1 MAGGTWNR
9 HAPGQERVTATL
21 PGEAAPA
28 IAAAEV
34 PATRAQP
41 TRERLVSLD
50 VFRGLT
56 IAGMLLV
63 NNPGTWSA
71 IYPPLE
77 HADWNGWT
85 PTDLIFPFFLFIVGI
100 TTHLSLTGRRRR
112 GATDAQ
118 IVTQIVKRGTMIVL
132 VGLLLTGLPYH
143 EFVINL
149 PFGAQFDS
157 VTPHLGLGHWR
168 ITGVLQRI
176 GVAYLCGALLT
187 LRTSVKQQVMIVA
200 AILVGYWAAQT
211 LIPVP
216 GQGEI
221 GALLLNTKDA
231 TLSAWLDRT
240 VFGVNHLWV
249 GSHTWDP
256 EGILSTIPAIGT
268 CVLGVIAGQWIASDR
283 PLLERIVALFGVG
296 AMLMV
301 VGLMW
306 NWVFPIN
313 KNLWTS
319 SFVLFTAGMGAVTLA
334 TCMWLID
341 VERVRWWTWPFVI
354 FGLNPLAA
362 YVAEGFF
369 SRLIYTLIRVPSA
382 GTMIPLETA
391 MYEHWFGSWL
401 PPRDASLLFA
411 ICYVLLF
418 LGLMWELYRRRI
430 VIKL

>member
-1 MAGGTWNR
+1 M
-9 HAPGQERVTATL
+9 TATL
-21 PGEAAPA
+21 PGEAVAPA
-28 IAAAEV
+28 TASADAPAARV
-34 PATRAQP
+34 QP

-118 IVTQIVKRGTMIVL
+118 IITQIVKRGAMIVL

-143 EFVINL
+143 EFVIHL

-176 GVAYLCGALLT
+176 GIAYLCGALLT

-200 AILVGYWAAQT
+200 ALLLGYWAAQT

-268 CVLGVIAGQWIASDR
+268 CVLGVIAGRWIASDR
-283 PLLERIVALFGVG
+283 PLLERIVALFAVG

-301 VGLMW
+301 AGLMW

-369 SRLIYTLIRVPSA
+369 SRLIYTLIRVPSG